1 MGQLTDLVKKYSVIT
16 VGLILFGLFARR
28 AYQVGI
34 GPAAGEI
41 GASFGAFGSGIG
53 SLGTG
58 IKELGQGIGTG
69 TAKLFDPLFTLRD
82 LIFPPEAGNQPAPTA
97 STQGQTPP
105 QTPPSTSSI
114 DQTGLQVVQS
124 FVKEKGF
131 GTVTSK
137 GIFSNQFTQQD
148 LSFAIS
154 KDSLRTG
161 VTGLG
166 AKTLA
171 AQRDLSKRY
180 GIPTFDIKGRVST
193 FGGIVSK
200 NQLGVRSR

>member
-1 MGQLTDLVKKYSVIT
+1 MAITGLITKYAAVA

-97 STQGQTPP
+97 ATQGQTPSE
-105 QTPPSTSSI
+105 TPPSTTPI
-114 DQTGLQVVQS
+114 NQTGLQVVQS
-124 FVKEKGF
+124 LVKEKGF
-131 GTVTSK
+131 GKVTDK

-180 GIPTFDIKGRVST
+180 GIPTFDVKGRVST